1 MFYILTELPINEPE
15 SEFAKYVYKYPD
27 DTVFAL
33 VSQMKLQVGEEA
45 GNYYGQV
52 VNDLPHG
59 MGRYIN
65 RIGQIWEGQFKEG
78 KFDGFMRQV
87 FESGSHRLGLI
98 KDNEWVPEKNK
109 SFDYYH
115 EEIYVP

>member
-1 MFYILTELPINEPE
+1 MVPEYAEYVSKFPEGTTFEL
-15 SEFAKYVYKYPD
+15 VD
-27 DTVFAL
+27 
-33 VSQMKLQVGEEA
+33 QMKLQIGEEE

-52 VNDLPHG
+52 VNKVPHG

-65 RIGQIWEGQFKEG
+65 RIGQIWEGQFKDG
-78 KFDGFMRQV
+78 KFNGFMRQV

-115 EEIYVP
+115 DEIFVP